1 MSIFEPVHA
10 RRHEPRR
17 RRRRRVVLWAALGL
31 VAAAALF
38 GIGVA
43 VGEALH
49 DNPKPGGT
57 RTHVDTIV
65 LSGVS
70 K

>member
-1 MSIFEPVHA
+1 VSVFEPPQA
-10 RRHEPRR
+10 RRHEARR
-17 RRRRRVVLWAALGL
+17 RRRRRLVLAALGL
-31 VAAAALF
+31 VTAAALF

-57 RTHVDTIV
+57 RTHTDTIV

>member
-1 MSIFEPVHA
+1 MSVFEPTHI
-10 RRHEPRR
+10 RRREPRR
-17 RRRRRVVLWAALGL
+17 RRRRRVVWAAGGL

-57 RTHVDTIV
+57 RTHFATIV

>member
-1 MSIFEPVHA
+1 LSVFEPPHT
-10 RRHEPRR
+10 RRREPRGRR
-17 RRRRRVVLWAALGL
+17 RRRLVLAALGL
-31 VAAAALF
+31 VTAAALF

-57 RTHVDTIV
+57 RTQIDTIV

>member
-1 MSIFEPVHA
+1 VSVFEPSHA
-10 RRHEPRR
+10 RRREARR
-17 RRRRRVVLWAALGL
+17 RGRRRVVLSVLGL
-31 VAAAALF
+31 VAAAVLF

-57 RTHVDTIV
+57 RTQIDTIV

>member
-1 MSIFEPVHA
+1 VSVFEPVHA
-10 RRHEPRR
+10 RRGEARR
-17 RRRRRVVLWAALGL
+17 RRRRRVALAALGL
-31 VAAAALF
+31 VTAAALF

-57 RTHVDTIV
+57 RTQIDTIV

>member
-1 MSIFEPVHA
+1 LSVFEPAHA
-10 RRHEPRR
+10 RRSEAQRR
-17 RRRRRVVLWAALGL
+17 RRRRLVVAALGL
-31 VAAAALF
+31 VTAAALF
-38 GIGVA
+38 GVGVA

-57 RTHVDTIV
+57 QTQLKTIV

>member
-1 MSIFEPVHA
+1 VSVFEPVHA
-10 RRHEPRR
+10 RRHEARR
-17 RRRRRVVLWAALGL
+17 RRRRLVLAALGL
-31 VAAAALF
+31 VTAVVVF

-57 RTHVDTIV
+57 RTQIDTIV

>member
-1 MSIFEPVHA
+1 MSVFEPVHA
-10 RRHEPRR
+10 RRHEARR
-17 RRRRRVVLWAALGL
+17 RRRRRLVLAALGL
-31 VAAAALF
+31 VTAAALF

-57 RTHVDTIV
+57 RTQIDTIV

>member
-1 MSIFEPVHA
+1 LSVFEPVHA
-10 RRHEPRR
+10 RRREPRR
-17 RRRRRVVLWAALGL
+17 RRRRRVVWAAVGL

-57 RTHVDTIV
+57 RTHTDTIV

>member
-1 MSIFEPVHA
+1 MSVFEPA
-10 RRHEPRR
+10 RTRRREARR
-17 RRRRRVVLWAALGL
+17 RRRRRVVLAALGL
-31 VAAAALF
+31 VTAAVLF

-57 RTHVDTIV
+57 QTHIDTIV

>member
-1 MSIFEPVHA
+1 LSVFEPAHKRLREA
-10 RRHEPRR
+10 QRR
-17 RRRRRVVLWAALGL
+17 RRRLVLAALGL
-31 VAAAALF
+31 VTAAALF

-57 RTHVDTIV
+57 QTHVDTIV
-65 LSGVS
+65 VSGVS

>member
-1 MSIFEPVHA
+1 MSVYEPAHT
-10 RRHEPRR
+10 RRREAQRR
-17 RRRRRVVLWAALGL
+17 RRRRFVVAALGL
-31 VAAAALF
+31 VTAAALF
-38 GIGVA
+38 GVGVA

-57 RTHVDTIV
+57 RTQVDTIV
-65 LSGVS
+65 VSGVS